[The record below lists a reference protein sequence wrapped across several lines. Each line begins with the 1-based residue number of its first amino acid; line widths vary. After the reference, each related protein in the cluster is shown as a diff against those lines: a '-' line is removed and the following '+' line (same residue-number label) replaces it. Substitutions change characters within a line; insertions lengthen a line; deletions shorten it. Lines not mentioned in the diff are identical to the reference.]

1 MDAPRRDA
9 AVTEHRAG
17 VPLQGLS
24 TETERAEESLQ
35 RGPEFPSG
43 DGSALGPESSAGRTT
58 LATPRMPPNYTL

>member
-43 DGSALGPESSAGRTT
+43 GLGMEVLWDQRAVLGARH
-58 LATPRMPPNYTL
+58 